1 MKIIINLTVLLLSMT
16 AMALCVLAQT
26 TPAETNPAMAY
37 YRAFLLAPDLSE
49 SDQEYLASNN
59 LWSVTLPGKFGEL
72 VARYDPEFKLVRQA
86 GQLSGR
92 CDWGIDMSQGPA
104 TLLPHLARCKGVMIG
119 ARYRVA
125 WHLQNGQ
132 QEEARDD
139 LLAAFVLARNI
150 SRDGTLISVL
160 VQIAAE
166 AIGCDIIAQNYGKF
180 TPQTLQDLV
189 RGIDAAPAA
198 GTVAASITFE
208 KITIHDWFLNKIEE
222 LQRTT
227 PGNEATIMAGIR
239 NLVVG
244 AQGPEP
250 GEQPVVG
257 PNLWER
263 ITQAGGNTSDGIM
276 RLFRQEDLAYDR
288 LAKVMALPFS
298 QFDQQAKAFA
308 ADLDREQNP
317 MVAEALAACFKA
329 RQREFRTEVLMAM
342 LQAAVEY
349 RLHGESGLLSVKD
362 PWGQGPFAFER
373 FMFEGVDHG
382 LRLES
387 GFHGSGFPEVMI
399 FVDKPGH
406 PFFLAGPHAGE
417 PRVQNTEP
425 R

>member
-180 TPQTLQDLV
+180 TPKRCKTWS
-189 RGIDAAPAA
+189 AALMP
-198 GTVAASITFE
+198 
-208 KITIHDWFLNKIEE
+208 HL
-222 LQRTT
+222 
-227 PGNEATIMAGIR
+227 
-239 NLVVG
+239 
-244 AQGPEP
+244 
-250 GEQPVVG
+250 
-257 PNLWER
+257 
-263 ITQAGGNTSDGIM
+263 
-276 RLFRQEDLAYDR
+276 RQEPSPRASRSRKSQSTIGSSTKSRNSNALLRETKQQSWLA
-288 LAKVMALPFS
+288 
-298 QFDQQAKAFA
+298 
-308 ADLDREQNP
+308 
-317 MVAEALAACFKA
+317 
-329 RQREFRTEVLMAM
+329 
-342 LQAAVEY
+342 
-349 RLHGESGLLSVKD
+349 SGT
-362 PWGQGPFAFER
+362 WW
-373 FMFEGVDHG
+373 
-382 LRLES
+382 
-387 GFHGSGFPEVMI
+387 
-399 FVDKPGH
+399 
-406 PFFLAGPHAGE
+406 
-417 PRVQNTEP
+417 
-425 R
+425 